1 MSEQK
6 LTVPPRS
13 VFAAVLLRATETPR
27 PDKGPNWPSL
37 VDLTNMIV
45 DLKRRH
51 HLDTSEISIRA
62 DKGGWIS
69 DDLSSFVDGFV
80 LFGLATQKPIAL
92 APEARRECEEIL
104 SEDSQRDPEAIM
116 QLLRVVGLPS
126 VRVPDVATAQTT
138 TSAV

>member
-1 MSEQK
+1 MSEQR
-6 LTVPPRS
+6 LIVPSRS
-13 VFAAVLLRATETPR
+13 VFAAVLLQATETPR

-37 VDLTNMIV
+37 VDLTNIIV

-80 LFGLATQKPIAL
+80 LFGLATQKPITL
-92 APEARRECEEIL
+92 APDARRECEEIL
-104 SEDSQRDPEAIM
+104 SEDSRSYPEGIN
-116 QLLRVVGLPS
+116 QLLRAVGLRW
-126 VRVPDVATAQTT
+126 VRPLGVATAQTT
-138 TSAV
+138 ASPV